1 MNEIKQA
8 SCLYVGNHGA
18 GIVTENGM
26 NSNRKLFCEQRALT
40 GIKKILAGFLIQGKK
55 GVMNESL

>member
-8 SCLYVGNHGA
+8 SCLYVGNRSA

-26 NSNRKLFCEQRALT
+26 NSNLELFCKQIELT
-40 GIKKILAGFLIQGKK
+40 GIKRVPADF
-55 GVMNESL
+55 

>member
-8 SCLYVGNHGA
+8 SCLHVGNHGA

-26 NSNRKLFCEQRALT
+26 NSNLKLFCEQRALT
-40 GIKKILAGFLIQGKK
+40 GIKKIPARFLIQGKK
-55 GVMNESL
+55 GVMNEPL